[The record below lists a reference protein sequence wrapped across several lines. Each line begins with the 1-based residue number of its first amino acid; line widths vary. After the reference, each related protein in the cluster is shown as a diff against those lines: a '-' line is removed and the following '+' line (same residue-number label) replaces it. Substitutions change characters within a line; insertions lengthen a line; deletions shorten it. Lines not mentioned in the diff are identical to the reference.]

1 MNVFNVLMI
10 GDVVGDTGRKIVQK
24 HLPGLKQKYNIH
36 FTILNGENSAH
47 GKGITI
53 KIADFFK
60 EIGIDVITTGNHVW
74 AKKDIY
80 SYITQHKFLLRPAN
94 FQAGQPGQ
102 GVTVIETKEGLI
114 GVMNLQGRTFM
125 KEFVDC
131 PFKTA
136 DSLLLYLKSKTK
148 YIFVDFHAEA
158 TAEKL
163 GMSFYLDGRVSA
175 VVGTHTHV
183 QTADERVLPK
193 GTAHIT
199 DLGMCGSLN
208 SMIGQK
214 KAPVI
219 EQMITQMPIQF
230 DVDTEPPFILSGV
243 VISVDKATGLA
254 QKIERVYI
262 VD

>member
-1 MNVFNVLMI
+1 MI
-10 GDVVGDTGRKIVQK
+10 GDIVGETGRKILQK
-24 HLPGLKQKYNIH
+24 HLPLLKQKYNIH
-36 FTILNGENSAH
+36 FTIVNGENSAN
-47 GKGITI
+47 GKGITK
-53 KIADFFK
+53 KIADFLK
-60 EIGIDVITTGNHVW
+60 EIGVDVITTGNHVW

-80 SYITQHKFLLRPAN
+80 SYIPQNKFLLRPAN
-94 FQAGQPGQ
+94 FQAGQPGT
-102 GVTVIETKEGLI
+102 GVVVIETKEGPI
-114 GVMNLQGRTFM
+114 GVLNLQGRTFM

-136 DSLLLYLKSKTK
+136 DSLLLYLKNKTK

-163 GMSFYLDGRVSA
+163 GMGFYLDGRVSG

-183 QTADERVLPK
+183 QTADERILPK
-193 GTAHIT
+193 GTAYIT
-199 DLGMCGSLN
+199 DLGMGGSLN

-230 DVDTEPPFILSGV
+230 EVDTEPPFILSGV
-243 VISVDKATGLA
+243 VISVDKSTGLA
-254 QKIERVYI
+254 QKIERIYI